1 MSNLNQIVIEG
12 ACENNLRNISLKIP
26 KNKLVV
32 VTGVS
37 GSGKSSLAFDTIYAE
52 GYRRYIE
59 NLSGSAHFLL
69 NPVKKPKVEKIEN
82 IPPAIAISQN
92 FNAYNPRSTVGTFT
106 GVYDLLRTLFAY
118 FGEPHCPACGEKMFG
133 QNLES
138 TVDKLKKL
146 ERGTRLVIVAK
157 WEGKQDGMKNRLT
170 AIGNLGYARV
180 RIENKIVAV
189 QESRMKKWDE
199 EEKNI
204 EVVIDRIMLDGK
216 RFDKERI
223 IDSFQT
229 AVKISKNNSKIVIDN
244 EKEIFFNQNIVCPNG
259 CIVLEKIS
267 PKNFSFNSPEGACL
281 KCDGLGEVAEA
292 DIERII
298 PNKKLALAEGAI
310 IPWLKEGGRQDKNN
324 FCNQILKGL
333 SKKYGF
339 SLKTPVEKIPEE
351 KLNKLYYG
359 TGEEEI
365 EIKTSKGKKKIKFE
379 GLVTQ
384 LEKKYHEAE
393 SFLTKSEVKK
403 YMIVKKCSVC
413 KGGRL
418 KEPFL
423 HVKLFGKTIDGV
435 VNMEINDLLD
445 FFNNDSDEAKV
456 SKNESEEKF
465 ENVHKNLVQEIV
477 SRLTPLA
484 KIGVDYLSLDRSCQS
499 LSGGEFQR
507 VRIASQL
514 YSGLSS
520 VVYILDE
527 PSIGL
532 HSRDTKKLIETL
544 RQLRDQG
551 NSLVIVEHDKD
562 IIKAADY
569 IIDLG
574 PGAGENGGRIVF
586 QGNAVDFEKSQ
597 SKTSQYLIKTKG
609 FKKRKKGKKNER
621 KITIKGANHN
631 NLKNIDVDIPLG
643 KLVAI
648 AGVSGGG
655 KSSLIND
662 ILVKV
667 LRRDLLKADEHP
679 GSYRNIIGL
688 KNISKIINVD
698 QSPIGR
704 SCRSNP
710 ATYTGVFNHIRELFA
725 ETETAKKKGFSAS
738 YFSFNMKGG
747 RCEYCQ
753 GEGATKIEMH
763 FLDDVF
769 AVCPHCR
776 GSRYSKKI
784 KDIKY
789 HGVDIAE
796 VLDMN
801 IEYAYHFFT
810 SHSVIKNKLK
820 TLRDVGL
827 GYLKLGQSATEL
839 SGGEAQRIKLA
850 TELARKS
857 NGKALYVL
865 DEPTIGLH
873 FSDVAKLLNILQEL
887 VAKGNSVLI
896 IEHNLDVINVCDWV
910 IELGPEGGN
919 SGGELIFEGTPKQ
932 LKKAKT
938 WTSRM
943 M

>member
-12 ACENNLRNISLKIP
+12 ACENNLKNISLKIP

-59 NLSGSAHFLL
+59 NLSSSAHFLL
-69 NPVKKPKVEKIEN
+69 NPVKKPKVKKIDN
-82 IPPAIAISQN
+82 IPPAIAISQS

-106 GVYDLLRTLFAY
+106 GVYDLLRTLFAH

-133 QNLES
+133 RNLMS
-138 TVDKLKKL
+138 TVDKLKNL
-146 ERGTRLVIVAK
+146 GRGTRLVVVAR
-157 WEGKQDGMKNRLT
+157 WEGKQEGMKGKLT
-170 AIGNLGYARV
+170 SIGNLGYARV
-180 RIENKIVAV
+180 RIEEKIVPV
-189 QESRMKKWDE
+189 QEAKIRKWNG
-199 EEKNI
+199 EEKPI

-216 RFDKERI
+216 RFDKERM

-229 AVKISKNNSKIVIDN
+229 AVKISKNNSKIIIDN
-244 EKEIFFNQNIVCPNG
+244 EKEIHFNQNIACPNG
-259 CIVLEKIS
+259 CMVLEKIN
-267 PKNFSFNSPEGACL
+267 PKNFSFNSPEGACS

-310 IPWLKEGGRQDKNN
+310 IPWLKEGGRQDKNGLYS
-324 FCNQILKGL
+324 QILRGL
-333 SKKYGF
+333 AKKYKF
-339 SLKTPVEKIPEE
+339 SLKTSVEKIPED
-351 KLNKLYYG
+351 KLAKIYYG
-359 TGEEEI
+359 TGEDEI
-365 EIKTSKGKKKIKFE
+365 EVKTSKGKEKIKFE
-379 GLVTQ
+379 GLISQ
-384 LEKKYHEAE
+384 LERKYHEAE
-393 SFLTKSEVKK
+393 SFLTKGELKK
-403 YMIVKKCSVC
+403 YMVVKRCSVC

-418 KEPFL
+418 KKPYL
-423 HVKLFGKTIDGV
+423 HVKFFDKTIEQI
-435 VNMEINDLLD
+435 VNMEIDDLLD
-445 FFNNDSDEAKV
+445 FFQENANKKNN
-456 SKNESEEKF
+456 SKKKDKKF
-465 ENVHKNLVQEIV
+465 ENIHKTLISEIM
-477 SRLTPLA
+477 SRLLPLA
-484 KIGVDYLSLDRSCQS
+484 KIGVGYLSLDRSCQT

-514 YSGLSS
+514 YSGLSG

-544 RQLRDQG
+544 KQLREQG
-551 NSLVIVEHDKD
+551 NSLVVVEHDKD
-562 IIKAADY
+562 IIQAADY
-569 IIDLG
+569 VIDLG
-574 PGAGENGGRIVF
+574 PGAGKNGGKIIF
-586 QGNAVDFEKSQ
+586 QGNATNFAKSQ
-597 SKTSQYLIKTKG
+597 SKTNQYLQKIKG
-609 FKKRKKGKKNER
+609 FKNNKTSKKIQK
-621 KITIKGANHN
+621 KITIRGAKHN
-631 NLKNIDVDIPLG
+631 NLKNVDVDIPLG

-667 LRRDLLKADEHP
+667 LRKELLKADERP
-679 GSYRNIIGL
+679 GEYKKIVGL
-688 KNISKIINVD
+688 KQISKIINVD

-725 ETETAKKKGFSAS
+725 DTDVAKRKGFNAS

-769 AVCPHCR
+769 AVCPYCK

-784 KDIKY
+784 NEIKY

-810 SHSVIKNKLK
+810 SHSAIKNKLK
-820 TLRDVGL
+820 TLCDVGL

-857 NGKALYVL
+857 NGKVLYVL

-873 FSDVAKLLNILQEL
+873 FSDVAKLLSILREL

-896 IEHNLDVINVCDWV
+896 IEHNLDVIDVCDWV
-910 IELGPEGGN
+910 IELGPEGG
-919 SGGELIFEGTPKQ
+919 SKGGELIFEGTAQK

-938 WTSRM
+938 WTGKM